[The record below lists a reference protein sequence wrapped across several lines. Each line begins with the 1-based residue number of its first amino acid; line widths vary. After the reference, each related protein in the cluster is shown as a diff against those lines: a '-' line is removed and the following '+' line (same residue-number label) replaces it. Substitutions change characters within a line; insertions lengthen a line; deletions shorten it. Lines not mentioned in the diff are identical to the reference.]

1 MGLDT
6 ARAFAR
12 AGASVSLTDVSE
24 AALQRAVGQA
34 RVVDGRL
41 TVY

>member
-12 AGASVSLTDVSE
+12 GGASVALADVSE

-34 RVVDGRL
+34 RVVDGGF